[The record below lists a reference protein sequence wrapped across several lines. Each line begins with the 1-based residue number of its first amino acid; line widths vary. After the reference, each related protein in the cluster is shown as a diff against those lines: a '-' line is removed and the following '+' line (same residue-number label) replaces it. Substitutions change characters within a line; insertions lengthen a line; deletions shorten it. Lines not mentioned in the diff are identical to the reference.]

1 MNTEAIAIYGASGF
15 GREVAWLVES
25 CQDNRIVVCF
35 IDDDEKKQGTDLNGI
50 PIVGL
55 EQAAERYADAKVIGG
70 IGNPKIRETLMKK
83 AALYGFNFGTVVH
96 PRVEMSKWIRMGI
109 GAVICAGNIFT
120 TNILLGEHVQ
130 IRLSCTIGHDVVL
143 DDYVTL
149 APGVHISG
157 CVRCGKRVSIGTG
170 AVIIN
175 GIQDKP
181 IIIGDDAVIGA
192 GACVTMSIPSGQ
204 TWAGVPAA
212 PLHH

>member
-1 MNTEAIAIYGASGF
+1 MGKMIAIYGASGF
-15 GREVAWLVES
+15 GRELAWLVDC
-25 CQDNRIVVCF
+25 CQDNRVVVCF
-35 IDDDEKKQGTDLNGI
+35 LDDDEKKQGSDLNGI
-50 PIVGL
+50 PIIGL
-55 EQAAERYADAKVIGG
+55 EQAADRYADAKVIGG

-83 AALYGFNFGTVVH
+83 AANYGFDFDTVVH
-96 PRVEMSKWIRMGI
+96 PRVEMSKWIRMGL
-109 GAVICAGNIFT
+109 GTVICAGNIFT

-130 IRLSCTIGHDVVL
+130 INLSCTIGHDVVL

-157 CVRCGKRVSIGTG
+157 CVQCGKRVSIGTG

-175 GIQDKP
+175 GTKDKP
-181 IIIGDDAVIGA
+181 IIIGDDVVIGA

-204 TWAGVPAA
+204 TWGGVPAA